1 MSRSTLSSRLFH
13 VPSCPR
19 VLSPT
24 IGLLFMSMLGCG
36 AESGSDNLDALPQEA
51 ESGIGSAASA
61 LMQVAKEESLRPTSP
76 TKVRTSPAPTEGR
89 YLVSL
94 VGTTSGSSAEA
105 SGLQLAQLASKY
117 RVTTQSVF
125 HHALK
130 GFSATLSAEQVEQLR
145 ADPSVAQI
153 EPVRPVHADAVQVL
167 DPAGEP
173 WGLDRIDRRE
183 LLLDKRYRYDFNGS
197 GIRAY
202 VIDTGLEDSH
212 PEFGGRAMRMFD
224 AFGGDGRDENG
235 HGTHVA
241 GTIGSVR
248 YGVAKNVLLRGVK
261 VLDRSGQGTNETVI
275 QGIEW
280 VARNGIRPAVVNIS
294 IGGDK
299 SMLLNQAIDRLSAS
313 TGMLVVTSAG
323 NEHTDACTQSPA
335 SASSALAVAATNK
348 GDQQASFS
356 NFGACVGLYAPGER
370 IRSTGLQ
377 GTTMELSGTSMAAP
391 HVTGTAALFKSMYGD
406 LPYGALKQKILQA
419 ATPGVVKLATA
430 ATPNRLLYQG
440 LVKAGP

>member
-1 MSRSTLSSRLFH
+1 M
-13 VPSCPR
+13 
-19 VLSPT
+19 
-24 IGLLFMSMLGCG
+24 
-36 AESGSDNLDALPQEA
+36 
-51 ESGIGSAASA
+51 
-61 LMQVAKEESLRPTSP
+61 
-76 TKVRTSPAPTEGR
+76 
-89 YLVSL
+89 
-94 VGTTSGSSAEA
+94 
-105 SGLQLAQLASKY
+105 
-117 RVTTQSVF
+117 F

-130 GFSATLSAEQVEQLR
+130 GFSATLSPEQVEQLR

-202 VIDTGLEDSH
+202 VIDTGMEDSH

-313 TGMLVVTSAG
+313 TGML
-323 NEHTDACTQSPA
+323 
-335 SASSALAVAATNK
+335 
-348 GDQQASFS
+348 
-356 NFGACVGLYAPGER
+356 
-370 IRSTGLQ
+370 
-377 GTTMELSGTSMAAP
+377 LSLIHISEPTR
-391 HVTGTAALFKSMYGD
+391 
-406 LPYGALKQKILQA
+406 PY
-419 ATPGVVKLATA
+419 
-430 ATPNRLLYQG
+430 
-440 LVKAGP
+440 